1 MPDTII
7 LTIQSCFIGFLI
19 ALYLFLNNRIGNLES
34 HLLDLLK
41 DINEANREKTIII
54 LQQQKEICL
63 LREDYAAIPRLDAI
77 IQKLQNERPQ

>member
-1 MPDTII
+1 MPID
-7 LTIQSCFIGFLI
+7 LIQLIHGLFLGCLI

-77 IQKLQNERPQ
+77 ILKIQNERPQ

>member
-19 ALYLFLNNRIGNLES
+19 ALYLFQNNRIGNLES